1 MYICIYIYMGV
12 YIYICIYVYIYN
24 SQQEINFI
32 SKSFR
37 QYLYQLHTTLKHI
50 NKNKYIIR
58 IH

>member
-1 MYICIYIYMGV
+1 MYIYIYMGV
-12 YIYICIYVYIYN
+12 YIYICIYIYN

>member
-1 MYICIYIYMGV
+1 MYICIYIYIWV
-12 YIYICIYVYIYN
+12 CIYIYVYIYN

>member
-1 MYICIYIYMGV
+1 MYICIYIYIWVCIYIYV
-12 YIYICIYVYIYN
+12 YIYIYIYN

-50 NKNKYIIR
+50 LIR
-58 IH
+58 INI